1 MSPAHPAN
9 LGLVITATRRS
20 VVLLTPRGETIK
32 GRLSTHARDITVGD
46 YVAYSVERGDAFISS
61 IAPEKNCLARA
72 YREKQKKLAANL
84 DRIFI
89 VTAAVP
95 LFNEIFVDRIIAV
108 ATREEIPC
116 TLIVNKTDL
125 DLTDTLPLVETY
137 EHLAIPVL
145 YTSARLGDGMASV
158 EAALAD
164 PSLHIVALT
173 GVSGV
178 GKTSLLNHLVPEAES
193 RTAEV
198 SHRTGQG
205 KQTTS
210 QSRGY
215 RYLRSGAEPL
225 LIIDL
230 PGIQKFGVTHLTK
243 KEAAAAFIE
252 FRERSLECRYGD
264 CSHTAE
270 EECAVKDGVD
280 SGAIALSRYVS
291 YLDMID
297 EIESAREY

>member
-1 MSPAHPAN
+1 VTEQSSPQA
-9 LGLVITATRRS
+9 LVITATRRS
-20 VVLLTPRGETIK
+20 VHILTPEGTTLK
-32 GRLSTHARDITVGD
+32 GRVSTHARDITVGD
-46 YVAYSVERGDAFISS
+46 TVTYSLERGEAFITKVL
-61 IAPEKNCLARA
+61 PERNCLSRA
-72 YREKQKKLAANL
+72 YRERKKKLAANL
-84 DRIFI
+84 DRVFI
-89 VTAAVP
+89 VTATAP

-108 ATREEIPC
+108 ATREDIPC

-125 DLTDTLPLVETY
+125 DLESTLPLVHTY
-137 EHLAIPVL
+137 ERLGIPVL
-145 YTSARLGDGMASV
+145 YTSARLGEGMTAV

-164 PSLHIVALT
+164 RHLKIVALA

-178 GKTSLLNHLVPEAES
+178 GKSSILNHLIPEAES

-215 RYLRSGAEPL
+215 TYNRPAATPL

-243 KEAAAAFIE
+243 REAAESFTE
-252 FRERSLECRYGD
+252 FREYAPECRFSD

-270 EECAVKDGVD
+270 EECGVQDAVDDGR
-280 SGAIALSRYVS
+280 IALSRYVS
-291 YLDMID
+291 YLDMIE

>member
-1 MSPAHPAN
+1 MSSSALH
-9 LGLVITATRRS
+9 GTIITATRRS
-20 VVLLTPRGETIK
+20 VHIITSDGTVLK
-32 GRLSTHARDITVGD
+32 GRVSTHARDITVGD
-46 YVAYSVERGDAFISS
+46 SVAFTVDRGEAFISTVL
-61 IAPEKNCLARA
+61 PERNCLARA
-72 YREKQKKLAANL
+72 YREKKKKLAANL
-84 DRIFI
+84 DRVFI
-89 VTAAVP
+89 VTATAP

-108 ATREEIPC
+108 AATEEIPC

-125 DLTDTLPLVETY
+125 DLESTLPLVETY
-137 EHLAIPVL
+137 EHLGIPVI
-145 YTSARLGDGMASV
+145 YTSARLGEGMSSLEQV
-158 EAALAD
+158 LTDPAL
-164 PSLHIVALT
+164 SIVALA

-178 GKTSLLNHLVPEAES
+178 GKSTILNHLIPEAAS

-215 RYLRSGAEPL
+215 RYQRAGAAPL
-225 LIIDL
+225 LLIDL
-230 PGIQKFGVTHLTK
+230 PGIQKFGVTHLSK
-243 KEAAAAFIE
+243 KEAAWAFIE
-252 FRERSLECRYGD
+252 FRERAQECRFGD

-270 EECAVKDGVD
+270 EECGVKDAVD
-280 SGAIALSRYVS
+280 AGTIALSRYVS

>member
-1 MSPAHPAN
+1 MDPRPAHA
-9 LGLVITATRRS
+9 LVITATRRS
-20 VVLLTPRGETIK
+20 VHLLTEEGRTLK
-32 GRLSTHARDITVGD
+32 GRVSTHARDITVGD
-46 YVAYSVERGDAFISS
+46 TVAYTVEREEAFISKVLP
-61 IAPEKNCLARA
+61 AKNCLARA
-72 YREKQKKLAANL
+72 YRDKKKKLAANL
-84 DRIFI
+84 DRVFI
-89 VTAAVP
+89 VTATAP

-125 DLTDTLPLVETY
+125 DLDSTLPLVETY
-137 EHLAIPVL
+137 EQPGIPVL
-145 YTSARLGDGMASV
+145 YTSARRGEGMDTV
-158 EAALAD
+158 EAAMRD
-164 PSLHIVALT
+164 PTLRIVALA

-178 GKTSLLNHLVPEAES
+178 GKSSILNHLVPEAES

-215 RYLRSGAEPL
+215 TYPRSAAPPL

-243 KEAAAAFIE
+243 QDAAAAFIE
-252 FRERSLECRYGD
+252 FQERARECRFSD

-270 EECAVKDGVD
+270 EECGVKDAVE
-280 SGAIALSRYVS
+280 SGDIALSRYVS
-291 YLDMID
+291 YLDMIE
-297 EIESAREY
+297 EIEAARRY

>member
-1 MSPAHPAN
+1 MEQPLPHA
-9 LGLVITATRRS
+9 LVITATRRS
-20 VVLLTPRGETIK
+20 VHLRTSNGETLK
-32 GRLSTHARDITVGD
+32 GRVSTHARDITVGD
-46 YVAYSVERGDAFISS
+46 TVTYTIDRGEAFITKVLP
-61 IAPEKNCLARA
+61 ARNYLTRA
-72 YREKQKKLAANL
+72 YRERKKKLAANL
-84 DRIFI
+84 DRVFI
-89 VTAAVP
+89 VTATAP

-125 DLTDTLPLVETY
+125 DLESTLPLVQTY
-137 EHLAIPVL
+137 ERLGIPVL
-145 YTSARLGDGMASV
+145 YTSARLGEGMSAV

-164 PSLHIVALT
+164 PRLQIVALA

-178 GKTSLLNHLVPEAES
+178 GKSSILNHLVPAAES

-215 RYLRSGAEPL
+215 SYNRSTAPPL

-243 KEAAAAFIE
+243 REAAESFFE
-252 FRERSLECRYGD
+252 FRERSLECRFSD

-270 EECAVKDGVD
+270 DECGVKDAVD
-280 SGAIALSRYVS
+280 AGTIALSRYVS

>member
-1 MSPAHPAN
+1 MSQPTSHR
-9 LGLVITATRRS
+9 GLVITATRRS
-20 VVLLTPRGETIK
+20 VVILTPAGETIK
-32 GRLSTHARDITVGD
+32 GRLSTHARDVTVGD
-46 YVAYSVERGDAFISS
+46 YVTYSIERGEAFISS
-61 IAPEKNCLARA
+61 VAPARNCLARA
-72 YREKQKKLAANL
+72 YHEKRKKLGANL
-84 DRIFI
+84 DRVFI

-108 ATREEIPC
+108 ATSEGIPC

-125 DLTDTLPLVETY
+125 DLSNTLPLVETY
-137 EHLAIPVL
+137 AHLDIPVF
-145 YTSARLGDGMASV
+145 YTSARLGEGMAAV
-158 EAALAD
+158 EAALTD
-164 PSLHIVALT
+164 PHLHIVALA

-178 GKTSLLNHLVPEAES
+178 GKTSILNHLVPEAAS

-198 SHRTGQG
+198 SQRTGQG

-210 QSRGY
+210 QSRGFQY
-215 RYLRSGAEPL
+215 TRPNAPPL

-243 KEAAAAFIE
+243 QEAAAAFVE
-252 FRERSLECRYGD
+252 FNEHAPNCRFGD

-270 EECAVKDGVD
+270 DECGVKDAVD

-291 YLDMID
+291 YLDMVE
-297 EIESAREY
+297 EIESARKY

>member
-1 MSPAHPAN
+1 MTVATQHA
-9 LGLVITATRRS
+9 LVITATRRS
-20 VVLLTPRGETIK
+20 VQLLTEDGQTLK
-32 GRLSTHARDITVGD
+32 GRVSTHARDITVGD
-46 YVAYSVERGDAFISS
+46 TVAFSIDRGEAFITKVLS
-61 IAPEKNCLARA
+61 ARNYLTRA
-72 YREKQKKLAANL
+72 YQEKKKKLAANL
-84 DRIFI
+84 DRVFI
-89 VTAAVP
+89 VTATAP

-125 DLTDTLPLVETY
+125 DLESTLPLVKTY
-137 EHLAIPVL
+137 EHLGIPVL
-145 YTSARLGDGMASV
+145 YTSAKLGEGMAAV
-158 EAALAD
+158 EEAVRD
-164 PSLHIVALT
+164 PSLRIVALA

-178 GKTSLLNHLVPEAES
+178 GKSSILNNLIPEAES

-205 KQTTS
+205 RQTTS

-215 RYLRSGAEPL
+215 TLHREGAPPL

-243 KEAAAAFIE
+243 REAADAFVE
-252 FRERSLECRYGD
+252 FRERARECRFGD

-270 EECAVKDGVD
+270 EECGVQDAVD

-291 YLDMID
+291 YLDMIE